1 MSAWSP
7 LFPLL
12 GFLMPEVGG
21 GVLSHGGVITRELG
35 ITASSSDQ
43 VPLTLARNVSS
54 GAAKERAALLCPAR
68 CTMASTGEAAT
79 AAAATGA
86 ARARRR
92 L

>member
-35 ITASSSDQ
+35 IPASSSDQ
-43 VPLTLARNVSS
+43 AVKQQKVT
-54 GAAKERAALLCPAR
+54 
-68 CTMASTGEAAT
+68 
-79 AAAATGA
+79 
-86 ARARRR
+86 ARRR
-92 L
+92 TPLAARRRRHHGLAVRAEPAPPAATEPSA

>member
-35 ITASSSDQ
+35 IPASSSDQ
-43 VPLTLARNVSS
+43 AVKQQKKRELSLMSRVVVREL
-54 GAAKERAALLCPAR
+54 G
-68 CTMASTGEAAT
+68 
-79 AAAATGA
+79 
-86 ARARRR
+86 
-92 L
+92 